1 MCAPTYALSVTKLQ
15 KTFQKVFEIKA
26 FLFLFPAFLYIPLAV
41 YAKKMLSLLHEKV
54 TSTITDSYVNH
65 LMRKKNKDHE
75 GR

>member
-15 KTFQKVFEIKA
+15 KTFQNVFEIKA

-54 TSTITDSYVNH
+54 TSTIIDIHCNM
-65 LMRKKNKDHE
+65 LLP
-75 GR
+75 